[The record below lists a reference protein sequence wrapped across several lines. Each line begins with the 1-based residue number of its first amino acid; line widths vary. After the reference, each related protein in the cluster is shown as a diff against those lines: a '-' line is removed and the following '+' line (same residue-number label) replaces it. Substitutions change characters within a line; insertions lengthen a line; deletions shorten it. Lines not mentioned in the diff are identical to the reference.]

1 MPDALKSVMPQA
13 VAPKANKTKPP
24 EEPVV
29 ARTDLDKAMAR
40 AETVDRR
47 QKMTQEAMADAAASA
62 VYTGETL
69 VANFLASL
77 AEGYLGTE
85 RMRVAGVDPRPVLGL
100 STMGYGVYRIL
111 TRQPGG
117 GHLLALGAG
126 PMNSWASSLGV
137 QAGQGAARRWGSST
151 AAPQVPTI
159 QMTAPSVA
167 GPQRGGQQRQVLLT
181 PPIEQPQPRRRPRH
195 PEPLPARAEEPRQPR
210 KDSRFPRASK

>member
-1 MPDALKSVMPQA
+1 MPDALRSVMPQA

-40 AETVDRR
+40 AESVDRR
-47 QKMTQEAMADAAASA
+47 QKMSQEAMADAAASA
-62 VYTGETL
+62 VYAGETL
-69 VANFLASL
+69 ATNFLASV
-77 AEGYLGTE
+77 AEGYLGNE
-85 RMRVAGVDPRPVLGL
+85 RMKLAGVDPRPVLGL

-111 TRQPGG
+111 TRQAGG

-137 QAGQGAARRWGSST
+137 QAGQSAARRWGT
-151 AAPQVPTI
+151 PVAAPQVPTI

-167 GPQRGGQQRQVLLT
+167 GPQRAGPQRQVLLT
-181 PPIEQPQPRRRPRH
+181 QVTPVDLQTVD
-195 PEPLPARAEEPRQPR
+195 LV
-210 KDSRFPRASK
+210 